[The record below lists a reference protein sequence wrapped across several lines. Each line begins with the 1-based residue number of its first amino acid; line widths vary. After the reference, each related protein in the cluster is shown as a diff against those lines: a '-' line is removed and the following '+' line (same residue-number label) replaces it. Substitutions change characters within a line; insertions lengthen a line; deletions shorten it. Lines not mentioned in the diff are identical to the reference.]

1 MRDGLPELAADWL
14 WAAVRLTTAFRQQ
27 SPKIADESGN
37 A

>member
-1 MRDGLPELAADWL
+1 MRYGLPESAADWL

-27 SPKIADESGN
+27 GPKIADESGN